1 MRVLYQISKHAVHR
15 SLCLLSIVM
24 LSFVCVVNTVAKNM
38 QERHSQ
44 LDIAIFSNTLSLCR
58 DNQGA
63 DSNGNTQSLSIC
75 DAVQESGIG
84 GTGIDSEAN
93 TIAEYPAFLLKPF
106 DRLAMNTSHNYTK
119 NNF

>member
-1 MRVLYQISKHAVHR
+1 MRVLYQISKRAVHY
-15 SLCLLSIVM
+15 SLCLLSIIM

-38 QERHSQ
+38 QEKHSQ

-58 DNQGA
+58 DSQGTNS
-63 DSNGNTQSLSIC
+63 DSDTQSLSVC

-93 TIAEYPAFLLKPF
+93 TIAEYPAFFLKPF
-106 DRLAMNTSHNYTK
+106 DGLSNKYIT
-119 NNF
+119 